1 MRVGIETRRTGAT
14 PDLAGAVEPPTLRG
28 CGGFRHQEAMTMAG
42 FSDGVSTVW
51 IVRAGKG
58 LEVDGYETDFCAI
71 EALIR
76 RILARGGPEMKAGIM
91 ESVDAAMRHLDET
104 DGPASEGE

>member
-1 MRVGIETRRTGAT
+1 
-14 PDLAGAVEPPTLRG
+14 
-28 CGGFRHQEAMTMAG
+28 MAG

-58 LEVDGYETDFCAI
+58 LEVDGYETDLCAI

-76 RILARGGPEMKAGIM
+76 RVLARGGPETKSFVMA
-91 ESVDAAMRHLDET
+91 SVDAAMGHLDET
-104 DGPASEGE
+104 DGPRAKGSSHADHEDHHERQDREQGNSG

>member
-1 MRVGIETRRTGAT
+1 MS
-14 PDLAGAVEPPTLRG
+14 
-28 CGGFRHQEAMTMAG
+28 G

-58 LEVDGYETDFCAI
+58 LEVDGYETDLCAI

-76 RILARGGPEMKAGIM
+76 RALVRGGPEMKTGVM
-91 ESVDAAMRHLDET
+91 EAVDAAMRHLDEG